1 MLFWNFRGEGIGFV
15 FETFENSSNERKE
28 NTNVGQ
34 TMKSFTLY
42 RYIFLWSKALFFL
55 VSVFTESLFIVVDSL
70 SKPRELWSLWNI
82 SRLFLDAF
90 KYIIQVNTDAF
101 Y

>member
-1 MLFWNFRGEGIGFV
+1 
-15 FETFENSSNERKE
+15 
-28 NTNVGQ
+28 
-34 TMKSFTLY
+34 MKSFTLY
-42 RYIFLWSKALFFL
+42 TYIFLWSNALFFL
-55 VSVFTESLFIVVDSL
+55 VSVFTESLFIAVDSL

-90 KYIIQVNTDAF
+90 KYIIQVNTDTF